1 VETVRRSN
9 GAGRSSQGARE
20 NPSPKRRGIAGVI
33 FGFSILVAAL
43 GGLILLIAQEP
54 QPAATF
60 FSSGRIS
67 LQFGLTRE
75 AITRFSRFDLCPAE
89 TASQGRFSECANR
102 EELNATRPAIVAVGL
117 ESDLTDA
124 EAQKQF
130 PVGQVTVSATN
141 VGRAGILVSMTANPA
156 EPTRVLDGE
165 YNGRVIIDRSDGSQI
180 VTDVFVSLTPRTGIV
195 TAKVLVALI
204 LGALG
209 GAVIKWLDDSFGP
222 VAALR
227 RRQRRVENYLRL
239 RSPVASLSRKA
250 ANPPLPEGVL
260 RRLEDVR
267 LAIRT
272 FDADGV
278 ADTLGLISRNQDALV
293 EFANG
298 LEALDGEI
306 ATQKRLLE
314 RVSSTVAA
322 GAIAME
328 AAKLKELR
336 SRIWPW
342 EKAGEVT
349 EELRQAQRDFQELTM
364 AMRRAQYDARYTEVM
379 NDLASKRITGGPD
392 DPMSKLLAVTTPTES
407 KSTAEESSTIEHETA
422 VVIDSLPAD
431 TESDEQPQGYIP
443 EGRRSP
449 GLWLLDNAWWLTL
462 AAIAA
467 LVVFVGY
474 QTQFLDDFAFQ
485 GDRRDYIQLA
495 AWALA
500 VQVAGGTIID
510 TAGKLRA
517 SRVPA

>member
-1 VETVRRSN
+1 
-9 GAGRSSQGARE
+9 
-20 NPSPKRRGIAGVI
+20 
-33 FGFSILVAAL
+33 
-43 GGLILLIAQEP
+43 
-54 QPAATF
+54 
-60 FSSGRIS
+60 
-67 LQFGLTRE
+67 
-75 AITRFSRFDLCPAE
+75 
-89 TASQGRFSECANR
+89 
-102 EELNATRPAIVAVGL
+102 
-117 ESDLTDA
+117 
-124 EAQKQF
+124 
-130 PVGQVTVSATN
+130 
-141 VGRAGILVSMTANPA
+141 
-156 EPTRVLDGE
+156 
-165 YNGRVIIDRSDGSQI
+165 
-180 VTDVFVSLTPRTGIV
+180 
-195 TAKVLVALI
+195 
-204 LGALG
+204 
-209 GAVIKWLDDSFGP
+209 
-222 VAALR
+222 
-227 RRQRRVENYLRL
+227 
-239 RSPVASLSRKA
+239 
-250 ANPPLPEGVL
+250 
-260 RRLEDVR
+260 
-267 LAIRT
+267 
-272 FDADGV
+272 
-278 ADTLGLISRNQDALV
+278 
-293 EFANG
+293 
-298 LEALDGEI
+298 
-306 ATQKRLLE
+306 
-314 RVSSTVAA
+314 
-322 GAIAME
+322 ME

-349 EELRQAQRDFQELTM
+349 EELRQTQRDFQELTM

-510 TAGKLRA
+510 TAGKLRT
-517 SRVPA
+517 SRAPA